1 MPYASSVKG
10 LHFHGIP
17 EEVNLSCSKENQ
29 MSQTGTSMT
38 KHKNVEPASM
48 AGVDMKL
55 EVVVI
60 PVSDVERAKV
70 FYQSLGWRLD
80 ATPSG
85 VVQFTPPGSG
95 CSVQFGGSRTT
106 AAPGSA
112 QGLWLI
118 VSDLHAALDKMAA
131 VGIKVNEVYHIGV
144 NGKASGLD
152 PERHSYRSFAS
163 FQDPDGNRWLL
174 QEITTR
180 LPGRI
185 DPAATSFG
193 SATDLVSALRRAAA
207 AHGEHE
213 KRIGNRDANWPDWYA
228 EYMVAEQAG
237 AQLPT

>member
-1 MPYASSVKG
+1 
-10 LHFHGIP
+10 
-17 EEVNLSCSKENQ
+17 
-29 MSQTGTSMT
+29 MSQTGASMNPQ
-38 KHKNVEPASM
+38 KNVQST
-48 AGVDMKL
+48 AGAATVDMKL

-70 FYQSLGWRLD
+70 FYQRLGWRLD

-85 VVQFTPPGSG
+85 VAQFTPPGSG
-95 CSVQFGGSRTT
+95 CSVQFGGNRTT

-118 VSDLHAALDKMAA
+118 VSDLQAALDKMAA
-131 VGIKVNEVYHIGV
+131 AGIEADEVYHIGA

-152 PERHSYRSFAS
+152 PERHTYRSFAS
-163 FQDPDGNRWLL
+163 FRDPDGNRWVL
-174 QEITTR
+174 QEVTAR

-193 SATDLVSALRRAAA
+193 SASDLANALRRAEA

-213 KRIGNRDANWPDWYA
+213 KRTGARDENWPDWYA
-228 EYMVAEQAG
+228 EYIAAEQAG
-237 AQLPT
+237 TKLPA

>member
-1 MPYASSVKG
+1 MA
-10 LHFHGIP
+10 
-17 EEVNLSCSKENQ
+17 E
-29 MSQTGTSMT
+29 
-38 KHKNVEPASM
+38 HKVQPTRVV
-48 AGVDMKL
+48 GVDMKL

-60 PVSDVERAKV
+60 PVSDVERARL
-70 FYQSLGWRLD
+70 FYQSLGWMLD
-80 ATPSG
+80 ATPYE

-95 CSVQFGGSRTT
+95 CSVQFGGNRTT
-106 AAPGSA
+106 AASGSA

-118 VSDLHAALDKMAA
+118 VSDLQVALDKIAA
-131 VGIKVNEVYHIGV
+131 AGIKVNEVYHIGA

-185 DPAATSFG
+185 DSSIASFG
-193 SATDLVSALRRAAA
+193 SVSDVESALRRAAT

-213 KRIGNRDANWPDWYA
+213 KARRRARPLRCLAALTPARDARFVSFYRTIRKDAWP
-228 EYMVAEQAG
+228 
-237 AQLPT
+237 

>member
-1 MPYASSVKG
+1 MTEPGNVQSQSV
-10 LHFHGIP
+10 
-17 EEVNLSCSKENQ
+17 
-29 MSQTGTSMT
+29 
-38 KHKNVEPASM
+38 

-60 PVSDVERAKV
+60 PVSNIERAKE

-80 ATPSG
+80 ATLSG

-95 CSVQFGGSRTT
+95 CSVQFGGNRTT

-118 VSDLHAALDKMAA
+118 VSDLQVALDKMAA
-131 VGIKVNEVYHIGV
+131 ADIKVNEVYHTGA
-144 NGKASGLD
+144 NGKATGLD

-163 FQDPDGNRWLL
+163 FQDPDGNRWVM
-174 QEITTR
+174 QEVTTR

-185 DPAATSFG
+185 DSSTTSFG
-193 SATDLVSALRRAAA
+193 SATDLENALRRAAT

-213 KRIGNRDANWPDWYA
+213 KRTGERGENWPKWYA
-228 EYMVAEQAG
+228 EYMAAEQSG
-237 AQLPT
+237 AKLPT

>member
-1 MPYASSVKG
+1 MPN
-10 LHFHGIP
+10 LNT
-17 EEVNLSCSKENQ
+17 EVPGYGVSGK
-29 MSQTGTSMT
+29 TR
-38 KHKNVEPASM
+38 V

-80 ATPSG
+80 ATPAG
-85 VVQFTPPGSG
+85 VVQLTPPGSG
-95 CSVQFGGSRTT
+95 CSVQFGGNRTT

-118 VSDLHAALDKMAA
+118 VSDLQVALDKMSAA
-131 VGIKVNEVYHIGV
+131 GIKVNEVYHLGA
-144 NGKASGLD
+144 NGKAAGVD

-185 DPAATSFG
+185 DPSTTSYG
-193 SATDLVSALRRAAA
+193 SASDLESALRRVET

-213 KRIGNRDANWPDWYA
+213 KRTGERDENWPKWYA
-228 EYMVAEQAG
+228 EYLVAEQSG
-237 AQLPT
+237 AKLPT